1 MLAIFKREFSMYFK
15 TASGYIAFA
24 IFAFLSGYIFV
35 SQYASGKVNI
45 ASEITNLRS
54 FFVVLIPIVTMGLFS
69 EDKKR
74 GTEVLYYT
82 TPTNI
87 ASVVIGKFL
96 SAMALFGIIFNQFGN
111 IDFHI
116 YSPYSAILTCHNI
129 I

>member
-54 FFVVLIPIVTMGLFS
+54 FFVVLIPIVTMQR
-69 EDKKR
+69 KKR
-74 GTEVLYYT
+74 PSNPIV
-82 TPTNI
+82 
-87 ASVVIGKFL
+87 K
-96 SAMALFGIIFNQFGN
+96 
-111 IDFHI
+111 
-116 YSPYSAILTCHNI
+116 
-129 I
+129 